1 MRPLL
6 IPACL
11 AAMLAACAD
20 GVSVSYKHIPV
31 RGVPGH
37 ADYAATQAPTPVVIR
52 NAEFPPPAIVAA
64 LHRNN
69 PRQHLIFS
77 TYPPAS
83 IERGYRLLLTFDDR
97 PIGGPQACRESA
109 AAGAPA
115 AATPRNP
122 ARSST
127 SVYGV
132 FRLGPTLLSEAMA
145 SGPRLDSAADSRL
158 PRLMGDLLSALM
170 PTNDPVDGSTDRC
183 FRGCD

>member
-1 MRPLL
+1 MRLLL

-11 AAMLAACAD
+11 AALLAACAD

-37 ADYAATQAPTPVVIR
+37 ADYAAAQAPTPVVIR
-52 NAEFPPPAIVAA
+52 NAEFPSPTVVAA

-77 TYPPAS
+77 TEPPAS
-83 IERGYRLLLTFDDR
+83 IESGYRLLLTFDGR
-97 PIGGPQACRESA
+97 PTGGPQACREPV

-115 AATPRNP
+115 ATAPRDP

-132 FRLGPTLLSEAMA
+132 FCLGPTLLSEAMA

-158 PRLMGDLLSALM
+158 PRLLGDLLSALM
-170 PTNDPVDGSTDRC
+170 PTNDPFEGSADRC
-183 FRGCD
+183 FKCN